1 MAAGPLAWAAVEGGW
16 VTREVGRQ
24 PWIVYNLVKTS
35 ESATALPAGMV
46 AASLAGYLVIAGLL
60 AAAFFALAGR
70 VLAHGP
76 DAAMM
81 APPPAKTAAD

>member
-1 MAAGPLAWAAVEGGW
+1 V
-16 VTREVGRQ
+16 
-24 PWIVYNLVKTS
+24 
-35 ESATALPAGMV
+35 V

-60 AAAFFALAGR
+60 AAAFLALAGR

-81 APPPAKTAAD
+81 APPPAKTQAD